1 MEIPVLLEP
10 RCGGGFL
17 ARSGDPLCLS
27 AEGAT
32 PDAALGKL
40 RDLLSERIAAGL
52 VLTSLRVPTS
62 ETATAHPG
70 AGMYQNEPLFDRWRA
85 EIEAYRQQI
94 EDDPGIP

>member
-10 RCGGGFL
+10 RLGGGFL
-17 ARSGDPLCLS
+17 ARSGDPLGLS

-40 RDLLSERIAAGL
+40 RDLITERMAAGV
-52 VLTSLRVPTS
+52 VLTSLKIPTS
-62 ETATAHPG
+62 ETAATHPG
-70 AGMYQNEPLFDRWRA
+70 AGMYRNEPLFDRWRA